1 MKSNKFAIMINN
13 DYKSMIQWHPEMI
26 LISKRPMTWKGF
38 LEVPC
43 ISGRNMR
50 IRLKLIVHNYPL
62 LSNAEINFGK
72 EIAFIRN
79 EGFSDKVKDLMHNVT
94 KVSTFLKQLQLLIS
108 IFFKQ
113 SSFIN
118 SSYVIENYEYDAVD
132 DQAIEMLAELRNLL
146 QIPSGIKVSANNT
159 MNIIELS
166 LNNVAVRLQK
176 TSHRTCPWTVV
187 YSDLPEIPS
196 LGPFEKNIST
206 LNIARNKLRLQVE
219 MLEKSWSNLKQIDQ
233 NCWVIDPLPPKPS
246 HLYRRIYLTSSLS
259 MFIKID
265 PLNHMDLPEIKF
277 MGSDAEVES
286 ITELVSK
293 NLYKWDPSCDI
304 INNLMMLLDIDI
316 FPKQEMKKE
325 AVEDYNVVVAD
336 EECCICFSLKL
347 DNMTLPDKICNN
359 EKCRKHFHTSCLLQ
373 ILHLYHGDCK
383 HLKYKIQESIFNYIK
398 M

>member
-1 MKSNKFAIMINN
+1 MKSNKFTIMINN

-94 KVSTFLKQLQLLIS
+94 KVSTFLKQLQLLI
-108 IFFKQ
+108 
-113 SSFIN
+113 
-118 SSYVIENYEYDAVD
+118 
-132 DQAIEMLAELRNLL
+132 
-146 QIPSGIKVSANNT
+146 GIKVSANNT
-159 MNIIELS
+159 IDIIELS

-246 HLYRRIYLTSSLS
+246 HLYRRIYLTPSLS

-277 MGSDAEVES
+277 MGSDTEVES
-286 ITELVSK
+286 MTELVSK
-293 NLYKWDPSCDI
+293 NLYKWNPSCDI

-316 FPKQEMKKE
+316 FPQQEMKKE

-347 DNMTLPDKICNN
+347 ENMTLPDKICNN

-373 ILHLYHGDCK
+373 WLQAIAGNHVIFDHIHGSCPNCK
-383 HLKYKIQESIFNYIK
+383 ESISCHIK
-398 M
+398 W